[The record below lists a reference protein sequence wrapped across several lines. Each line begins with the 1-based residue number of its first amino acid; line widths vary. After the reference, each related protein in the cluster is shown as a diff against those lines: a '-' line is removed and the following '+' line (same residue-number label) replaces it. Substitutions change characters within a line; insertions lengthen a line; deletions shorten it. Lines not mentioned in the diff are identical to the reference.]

1 MQKVKIAE
9 EKRKL
14 QDEMKRKKEEMMSK
28 FEKLLKKGKLMSKE
42 DFYKQIFN
50 ENYSPFASKEFAG
63 GSEYNLSEN
72 MEREDTYK
80 PEEKEEN
87 TFVTAKKDETFSK
100 HELNTSV
107 NKKDKIPS
115 KQVSTKIIEH
125 VKPEPVKEESV
136 KYLSVEEIKEKVSER
151 KSELEHSLLDAIT
164 KFEIEEKKLLE
175 EIKEEDT
182 EEEKQAK
189 HEIYS
194 EEKNKN
200 EQKVSHL
207 RE

>member
-1 MQKVKIAE
+1 
-9 EKRKL
+9 
-14 QDEMKRKKEEMMSK
+14 MKRKKEEMMSK
-28 FEKLLKKGKLMSKE
+28 FEKLLKKGKLMTKE

-50 ENYSPFASKEFAG
+50 DNYSPFASKEFG
-63 GSEYNLSEN
+63 SGSEYNLSEN

-80 PEEKEEN
+80 RDEKEEN
-87 TFVTAKKDETFSK
+87 TFVTNKKDESFSK

-107 NKKDKIPS
+107 NKKEHVPS
-115 KQVSTKIIEH
+115 KQVSTKIVEH
-125 VKPEPVKEESV
+125 VKPEPKKEETK
-136 KYLSVEEIKEKVSER
+136 KYLSIDEIKEKVSQR
-151 KSELEHSLLDAIT
+151 KSELDHSLLDSIT

-189 HEIYS
+189 NDIYN

-200 EQKVSHL
+200 EQKVSQL

>member
-1 MQKVKIAE
+1 
-9 EKRKL
+9 
-14 QDEMKRKKEEMMSK
+14 MKRKKEEMMSK
-28 FEKLLKKGKLMSKE
+28 FEKLLKKGKLMTKE

-50 ENYSPFASKEFAG
+50 DNYSPFASKEFGG

-80 PEEKEEN
+80 RDEKEEN
-87 TFVTAKKDETFSK
+87 TFVTNKKDESFSK
-100 HELNTSV
+100 QELNTSV
-107 NKKDKIPS
+107 NRKEHVPS
-115 KQVSTKIIEH
+115 KQVSTKIVEH
-125 VKPEPVKEESV
+125 VKPEPKKEETK
-136 KYLSVEEIKEKVSER
+136 KYLSIDEIKEKVSQR
-151 KSELEHSLLDAIT
+151 KSELDHSLLDSIT

-175 EIKEEDT
+175 EIKEEDP

-189 HEIYS
+189 NDIYN

-200 EQKVSHL
+200 EQKVSQL